1 MIEVRNLLKV
11 FDTRGQVVRA
21 VDDVSTHVARGEV
34 LVVIGPSGSGK
45 STFLRCL
52 NGLEEFD
59 EGSVSIDGV
68 DLADPRT
75 DINAYRREVGMVF
88 QHFNLFPHMTV
99 LENLCLAQRVVRKRG
114 KAEREAKA
122 RALLAKVGIGQKA
135 DEYPSRLS
143 GGQQQRVAIAR
154 ALCMDPKV
162 MLFDEPTSALD
173 PEMVGEVLDVMKT
186 LAVEGM
192 TMVCVTHEM
201 GFAREV
207 ADRVLFFDHG
217 KLLEDAPP
225 AQFFDNPQDPRAQAF
240 LRQVSSTALGE
251 RLARRRQERR
261 RTLPR
266 GRLDIVVLQP
276 VQRPF
281 AQALVLVAV
290 PVLQQFRVLHQ
301 RVLEGLERLAALQRV
316 GERRIGVRLF
326 HLAEEILHQ
335 SQRLGGAQRVDQ
347 QQAFRLVFQQ
357 CVQFG
362 IGRLGGDQQHLAAV
376 QVEVVVDSRGIQGE
390 GQFVDIDG
398 HRAHGVISQK
408 AKA

>member
-21 VDDVSTHVARGEV
+21 VDDVSTRVARGEV

-207 ADRVLFFDHG
+207 ADRVLFFHHG

-240 LRQVSSTALGE
+240 LRQVL
-251 RLARRRQERR
+251 
-261 RTLPR
+261 
-266 GRLDIVVLQP
+266 
-276 VQRPF
+276 
-281 AQALVLVAV
+281 
-290 PVLQQFRVLHQ
+290 
-301 RVLEGLERLAALQRV
+301 
-316 GERRIGVRLF
+316 
-326 HLAEEILHQ
+326 
-335 SQRLGGAQRVDQ
+335 
-347 QQAFRLVFQQ
+347 
-357 CVQFG
+357 
-362 IGRLGGDQQHLAAV
+362 
-376 QVEVVVDSRGIQGE
+376 
-390 GQFVDIDG
+390 
-398 HRAHGVISQK
+398 
-408 AKA
+408 